1 MFQEG
6 LGTFT
11 GPKAKIHVAADAK
24 PIYCK
29 ARPVPYSLKKKVE
42 EELERLQAEGTV
54 EPVQFAEWAAPI
66 VPVVK
71 EDKSVRIYIWAKRSI
86 VREYSQ

>member
-1 MFQEG
+1 M
-6 LGTFT
+6 

-29 ARPVPYSLKKKVE
+29 ARPVPYSLKKKVK
-42 EELERLQAEGTV
+42 EELERLQVEGTV

-71 EDKSVRIYIWAKRSI
+71 EDKSV
-86 VREYSQ
+86 